1 MWKSFVQRMAKEV
14 AIETA
19 ILWAQEN
26 QRKVGDKDEKNIKN
40 LVNLLVQALAFTG
53 RTNLTEDE
61 VTSFFNKL

>member
-26 QRKVGDKDEKNIKN
+26 QRKVGDKDEKNIKS
-40 LVNLLVQALAFTG
+40 LINLLVQALAFTG